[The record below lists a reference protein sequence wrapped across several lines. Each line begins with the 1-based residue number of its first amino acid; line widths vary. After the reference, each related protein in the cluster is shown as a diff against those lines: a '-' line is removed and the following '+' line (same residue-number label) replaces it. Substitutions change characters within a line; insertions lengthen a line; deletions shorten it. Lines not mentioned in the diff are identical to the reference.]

1 MPRSKPA
8 FKKRVFKGNQHNPP
22 TSPRPS
28 FSGSSNNRG
37 TNTPNVDRP
46 RPQSASSKKERVE
59 RLCVEADSSST
70 CGSPP
75 TARLIHARPFIC
87 RALPHSS
94 DETRRPAS
102 VCPVARVWSG
112 QWSQLIY
119 STSVSSLALLVQP
132 VSGVCMAPA
141 ALAG

>member
-46 RPQSASSKKERVE
+46 RPQSASSKK
-59 RLCVEADSSST
+59 
-70 CGSPP
+70 
-75 TARLIHARPFIC
+75 
-87 RALPHSS
+87 
-94 DETRRPAS
+94 
-102 VCPVARVWSG
+102 
-112 QWSQLIY
+112 
-119 STSVSSLALLVQP
+119 
-132 VSGVCMAPA
+132 
-141 ALAG
+141 